1 MEPLQLKALSWNIWC
16 DGHFNDIKTLLQQ
29 KNADI
34 VCLQEVLPESTDI
47 PIIAYM
53 QSLGY
58 QYTSGHSTM
67 LNWKQET
74 PQPLH
79 NAVFSKYP
87 IVHSAVHQLSQEHSR
102 SAVQATIA
110 AGFTMLDV
118 FSVHLWHT
126 HQKPNPIQEEQ
137 ARNLLTA
144 VPTQNALVM
153 GDFNATPDSATIKI
167 ITEKLKNTDPTNAPT
182 WSMYDAGCTEC
193 AINGVKKR
201 LDYIFTTPD
210 VLTHSPTVLQSTG
223 SDHLPV
229 VVTVIA

>member
-1 MEPLQLKALSWNIWC
+1 MESLQLKVLSWNIWC

-29 KNADI
+29 QNADI

-126 HQKPNPIQEEQ
+126 HQKPNSIQEEQ
-137 ARNLLTA
+137 ARNLLTV

-153 GDFNATPDSATIKI
+153 GDFNATPDSTTIQI
-167 ITEKLKNTDPTNAPT
+167 VSEKLTNTDPTNTPT
-182 WSMYDAGCTEC
+182 WSVYPAGCSEC
-193 AINGVKKR
+193 NPQSLDTR
-201 LDYIFTTPD
+201 LDYIFATPNMQYGL
-210 VLTHSPTVLQSTG
+210 VQTLQSEG
-223 SDHLPV
+223 SDHLPI
-229 VVTVIA
+229 IATIYT